1 MCVRKGFALLSALLA
16 LLLAAGCT
24 TKAAYEGLR
33 EGARQ
38 QCRQTP
44 DAGAAQ
50 DCTDKVNRQTYE
62 GYKAERDKQ
71 ASPVFTK

>member
-1 MCVRKGFALLSALLA
+1 MMRKLVVALSVFA
-16 LLLAAGCT
+16 AAGCSSQ
-24 TKAAYEGLR
+24 AWYEGIR

-50 DCTDKVNRQTYE
+50 DCTDKVNRQSYE
-62 GYKAERDKQ
+62 GYKAEREKP
-71 ASPVFTK
+71 ASPVMAK

>member
-1 MCVRKGFALLSALLA
+1 MRTTVALFCT
-16 LLLAAGCT
+16 LLAAGCSSQ
-24 TKAAYEGLR
+24 AWYEGMR

-50 DCTDKVNRQTYE
+50 DCTDKVNRQTWE
-62 GYKAERDKQ
+62 GYKAEREKP
-71 ASPVFTK
+71 ASPVLTE